1 MSITTR
7 NGDLGRTRLFSGQEI
22 SKSDLAPRAY
32 GALDEAVS
40 VLGIA
45 RSLSTSEALNEQI
58 LFLQHAAFEVGAELA
73 THPDQQKNRRRRV
86 DEAFLDKLDRIR
98 DELEAVTP
106 IPKDFVIPG
115 GNPVAAHLDHARTV
129 FRRCEQEATALWD
142 AEFLQNPL
150 VLTWLN
156 RVSDHLWL
164 LARQME
170 GDAVIPRKSLQ
181 VKAAK
186 D

>member
-7 NGDLGRTRLFSGQEI
+7 NGDKGRTRLFSGQEI

-32 GALDEAVS
+32 GALDEAIS

-45 RSLSTSEALNEQI
+45 RALTDSEGLKEQI
-58 LFLQHAAFEVGAELA
+58 LYIQHASFEVGAELA
-73 THPDQQKNRRRRV
+73 THPDNQAKMRKRV
-86 DEAFLDKLDRIR
+86 DEAFVAVLDKMR
-98 DELEAVTP
+98 DELEATTP
-106 IPKDFVIPG
+106 MPKDFVLPG
-115 GNPVAAHLDHARTV
+115 GTVVAAHLDHARTV

-142 AEFLQNPL
+142 AEFLRNPQ
-150 VLTWLN
+150 VLIWLN

-170 GDAVIPRKSLQ
+170 GDAVIPRKSI
-181 VKAAK
+181 KRN
-186 D
+186 

>member
-7 NGDLGRTRLFSGQEI
+7 NGDKGRTRLFSGQEV
-22 SKSDLAPRAY
+22 SKADRPPRAL

-45 RSLSTSEALNEQI
+45 RSLTDSEALKEQI
-58 LFLQHAAFEVGAELA
+58 LYIQHAAFEVGAELA
-73 THPDQQKNRRRRV
+73 THPDSQASRRRRV
-86 DEAFLDKLDRIR
+86 DEPFLAELDRMR

-106 IPKDFVIPG
+106 IPKDFVLPG
-115 GNPVAAHLDHARTV
+115 GTPLAAHLDHARTV
-129 FRRCEQEATALWD
+129 FRRCEQEATDLWD
-142 AEFLQNPL
+142 QGFLQNPL
-150 VLTWLN
+150 VLSWLN

-170 GDAVIPRKSLQ
+170 GDAVIPRKSMRRS
-181 VKAAK
+181 
-186 D
+186 

>member
-7 NGDLGRTRLFSGQEI
+7 NGDKGRTRLFSGQEI

-45 RSLSTSEALNEQI
+45 RALTDSEGLKEQI
-58 LFLQHAAFEVGAELA
+58 LYIQHASFEVGAELA
-73 THPDQQKNRRRRV
+73 THPDSLANKKKRV
-86 DEAFLDKLDRIR
+86 DEAFVAVLDKMR
-98 DELEAVTP
+98 DELEASTP
-106 IPKDFVIPG
+106 MPKDFVLPG
-115 GNPVAAHLDHARTV
+115 GTVVAAHLDHARTV

-150 VLTWLN
+150 VLVWLN

-170 GDAVIPRKSLQ
+170 GDAVIPRKSIN
-181 VKAAK
+181 VK
-186 D
+186 

>member
-22 SKSDLAPRAY
+22 SKADLAPRAY

-45 RSLSTSEALNEQI
+45 RAVTDSEALKEQI
-58 LFLQHAAFEVGAELA
+58 LYIQHAAFEVGAELA
-73 THPDQQKNRRRRV
+73 THPDDQARKRVRV
-86 DEAFLDKLDRIR
+86 DAAFMAVLDNMR
-98 DELEAVTP
+98 DQLEAVTP
-106 IPKDFVIPG
+106 LPKDFVLPG
-115 GNPVAAHLDHARTV
+115 GNLVAAHLDHARCV

-142 AEFLQNPL
+142 ADFLHNPL
-150 VLTWLN
+150 VLQWLN

-170 GDAVIPRKSLQ
+170 GEAVIPRKSIKR
-181 VKAAK
+181 V
-186 D
+186 

>member
-7 NGDLGRTRLFSGQEI
+7 KGDLGRTRLFSGQEI

-40 VLGIA
+40 VLGIV
-45 RSLSTSEALNEQI
+45 RSLTDSEALKEQI
-58 LFLQHAAFEVGAELA
+58 LYIQHAAFEVGAELA
-73 THPDQQKNRRRRV
+73 THPDDQARKRKRV
-86 DEAFLDKLDRIR
+86 DEAFMAVLDKMR
-98 DELEAVTP
+98 DDLEAVTP
-106 IPKDFVIPG
+106 IPKDFVLPG

-142 AEFLQNPL
+142 AKFLRNPL
-150 VLTWLN
+150 VITWLN

-170 GDAVIPRKSLQ
+170 GDAVIPRKSFRI
-181 VKAAK
+181 K
-186 D
+186 

>member
-7 NGDLGRTRLFSGQEI
+7 NGDKGRTRLFSGQEI

-45 RSLSTSEALNEQI
+45 RSLTDSEGLKEQI
-58 LFLQHAAFEVGAELA
+58 LYIQHASFEVGAELA
-73 THPDQQKNRRRRV
+73 THPDNQKKMRKRV
-86 DEAFLDKLDRIR
+86 DEAFVAELDNLR
-98 DELEAVTP
+98 DELEATTP
-106 IPKDFVIPG
+106 IPRDFVLPG
-115 GNPVAAHLDHARTV
+115 GNVVAAHLDHARTV
-129 FRRCEQEATALWD
+129 FRRCEQEATALWN
-142 AEFLQNPL
+142 AEFLKNPHVL
-150 VLTWLN
+150 VWLN
-156 RVSDHLWL
+156 RISDHLWL

-181 VKAAK
+181 RN
-186 D
+186 

>member
-7 NGDLGRTRLFSGQEI
+7 NGDKGRTRLFSGQEI
-22 SKSDLAPRAY
+22 SKADLAPRAY

-40 VLGIA
+40 VLGIV
-45 RSLSTSEALNEQI
+45 RSLTDSEALKEQI
-58 LFLQHAAFEVGAELA
+58 LFIQNAAFEVGAELA
-73 THPDQQKNRRRRV
+73 THPKDHARKKKRV
-86 DEAFLDKLDRIR
+86 DEAFVAELDKMR
-98 DELEAVTP
+98 DDLEAITS

-115 GNPVAAHLDHARTV
+115 GNPVAAHLDHARCV
-129 FRRCEQEATALWD
+129 FRRCEQESTALWN

-170 GDAVIPRKSLQ
+170 GDAVIPRKSIR
-181 VKAAK
+181 KI
-186 D
+186 

>member
-7 NGDLGRTRLFSGQEI
+7 NGDKGRTRLFSGQDV
-22 SKSDLAPRAY
+22 SKADLAPRAY

-45 RSLSTSEALNEQI
+45 RSLTDSESLAEHLLYIQN
-58 LFLQHAAFEVGAELA
+58 ASFEVGAELA
-73 THPDQQKNRRRRV
+73 THPDDVARKRRRV
-86 DEAFLDKLDRIR
+86 DEAFVAILDKMR
-98 DELEAVTP
+98 DDLEAVTP

-115 GNPVAAHLDHARTV
+115 GNPVAAHLDHARCV
-129 FRRCEQEATALWD
+129 YRRCEQEATALWNAD
-142 AEFLQNPL
+142 FLKNPL
-150 VLTWLN
+150 VLVWLN

-170 GDAVIPRKSLQ
+170 GKAVIPRRSL
-181 VKAAK
+181 K
-186 D
+186 